1 MRLRTFSELVGEI
14 EPHER
19 DEIDATKD
27 RSAVES
33 LAFNLAELREAR
45 KMAQI
50 ELSYIL
56 DRLRV
61 APPHK
66 TQIDHDRLSA
76 LQGIIEKLGGSLE
89 LVAVFEDQRIP
100 IDIVP
105 EAIASPIHD
114 RAEAPVTLG

>member
-1 MRLRTFSELVGEI
+1 MRLRTLSELVGEI
-14 EPHER
+14 KPHER
-19 DEIDATKD
+19 DEIAATKD

-50 ELSYIL
+50 ELSYMF

-61 APPHK
+61 ATPHT
-66 TQIDHDRLSA
+66 TQPNHDRLSA

-89 LVAVFEDQRIP
+89 LVAVFEDERIP

-105 EAIASPIHD
+105 EAMPTPIHD
-114 RAEAPVTLG
+114 RGEAPATLS